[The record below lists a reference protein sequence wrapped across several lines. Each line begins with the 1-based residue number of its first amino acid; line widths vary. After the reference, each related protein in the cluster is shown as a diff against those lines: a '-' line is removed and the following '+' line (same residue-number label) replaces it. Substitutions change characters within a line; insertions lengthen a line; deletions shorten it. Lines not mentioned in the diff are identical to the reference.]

1 MLTMVVHVE
10 KKRDAL
16 ARIVILFHRLA
27 FNIESLTMHR
37 AANPGILRITM
48 TIAAEPSL
56 WPRIEAQLHKL
67 VDALVVEN
75 ITETDL

>member
-10 KKRDAL
+10 NKRDAL

-37 AANPGILRITM
+37 AANPGILRITI
-48 TIAAEPSL
+48 TIEAHPNL
-56 WPRIEAQLHKL
+56 WPRIEARFHKL
-67 VDALVVEN
+67 VDVLAVE
-75 ITETDL
+75 IIS